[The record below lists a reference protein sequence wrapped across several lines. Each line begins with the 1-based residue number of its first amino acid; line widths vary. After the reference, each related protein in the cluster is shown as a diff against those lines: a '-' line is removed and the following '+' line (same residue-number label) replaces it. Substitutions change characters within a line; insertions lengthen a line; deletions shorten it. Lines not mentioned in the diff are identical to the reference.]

1 MIDTH
6 THCLHSHDSQQS
18 PRDMIEKAISLNM
31 EYLAIT
37 DHFDGELTLLPEF
50 SYIRQID
57 LENHFSELI
66 ALKNEYADRIQV
78 GVGIE
83 CGYMKEADCIYLD
96 KLSKYDFDMTINSVH
111 MVEYED
117 CYFKSYFD
125 KRTKFQA
132 YEAYLKAVRE
142 SLDCPYH
149 YDSVAHIGYVARKAT
164 YPDTKLRIEE
174 HQDLIDD
181 ILKTIIAK
189 GKSLEVNT
197 NSKGTGEDFL
207 PSKEIL
213 QRYRQLGG
221 SLLTFGS
228 DAHTVDR
235 IGDKYSIAT
244 EFLKSI
250 GFQYIF
256 KYISHQPIAVKL

>member
-6 THCLHSHDSQQS
+6 THCIHSHDGKQS
-18 PRDMIEKAISLNM
+18 PRDIIEKAISLNM
-31 EYLAIT
+31 EYIAIT

-57 LENHFSELI
+57 LENHFSELA
-66 ALKNEYADRIQV
+66 ALKEEYADRIEL

-83 CGYMKEADCIYLD
+83 CGYMKEADGIYLEQ
-96 KLSKYDFDMTINSVH
+96 LSKYDFDLTINSVH
-111 MVEYED
+111 TIEYED
-117 CYFKSYFD
+117 CYMKSYFD

-132 YEAYLKAVRE
+132 YNAYLKAVRE
-142 SLDCPYH
+142 SLDCTYH

-164 YPDTKLRIEE
+164 YPDTKLRYLD

-181 ILKTIIAK
+181 ILKTMIDK

-207 PSKEIL
+207 PPKEIL
-213 QRYRQLGG
+213 QRYKQLGG

-235 IGDKYSIAT
+235 IGDKYPLVSQY
-244 EFLKSI
+244 LDSI
-250 GFQYIF
+250 GFKYVF
-256 KYISHQPIAVKL
+256 KYLSHKPIAVKL